1 MALKACNERTGSL
14 GLRRQMHMRKLRGV
28 GASPG
33 LVVGPVFLF
42 QQEDLRYEI
51 TQVSEPQAEWK
62 RIEQAFQT
70 AFDQLKL
77 ICDKASAEVG
87 ESEAA
92 IFEAHMQMLQD
103 PELIDSIRK
112 SILDGHENAEKAL
125 MDAAEYYATAL
136 DQLSDEYLRARA
148 DDVRDVARRCLRILL
163 GKPQVDAALSKPSII
178 LARDLSPSDTVQ
190 MEKTMVLGFCTAEGG
205 ATSHTAILAKALG
218 VPAVVGVGYGLLDSV
233 EGSSLMINGRTGEV
247 TLDPDEATV
256 SAFMQSQKAEEER
269 AAADLLA
276 AIKPAMTRDGHTVEV
291 VANVG
296 SVDDAEKAVTSG
308 AEGIGLLRTEF
319 LYLNRQVAPTEEEQ
333 FTVYKKIFDT
343 QGSRPIVIRTL
354 DVGGDKELPYIDLG
368 NEDNPFLGW
377 RAIRMC
383 LDNPDF
389 FKTQLRSILRA
400 AVGHDVRIMFPMIAS
415 VKEVIRAREL
425 LEQARAELQSAD
437 QALEVKVQ
445 VGIMVEI
452 PSAAVMAD
460 KFIEVVDFF
469 SIGTNDLTQYTLAV
483 ERTNKK
489 VAHLSN
495 GLDPAVLRL
504 IAKVIEEGHKGGV
517 WVGMCGELAGEPRAI
532 PVLIGLGLDEFSMA
546 PSLIPHAKA
555 VIRRSD
561 SADCKRIARKVLDL
575 PTYDEVD
582 AYLSRLA

>member
-1 MALKACNERTGSL
+1 M
-14 GLRRQMHMRKLRGV
+14 GLRPQIRMKKLHGI

-33 LVVGPVFLF
+33 LVVGSVFFF

-62 RIEQAFQT
+62 RMERAFQI
-70 AFDQLKL
+70 ALEQLKL
-77 ICDKASAEVG
+77 IWDKASAGAG
-87 ESEAA
+87 EAEAA

-103 PELIDSIRK
+103 PELMASVRK
-112 SILDGHENAEKAL
+112 SILEGHENAEKAL
-125 MDAAEYYATAL
+125 MDAAEQYATAL

-148 DDVRDVARRCLRILL
+148 ADVRDVARRCLRALL
-163 GKPQVDAALSKPSII
+163 GKPQVEVALSEPSIV

-190 MEKTMVLGFCTAEGG
+190 IEKAMVLGFCTAEGG

-218 VPAVVGVGYGLLDSV
+218 VPAVVGVGDELLASV
-233 EGSSLMINGRTGEV
+233 GSGAMMLDGRTGEV
-247 TLDPDEATV
+247 TIDPDEATV
-256 SAFMQSQKAEEER
+256 ATFKQSQKVEKER
-269 AAADLLA
+269 AGAELSA
-276 AIKPAMTRDGHTVEV
+276 AIKPAITRDGHRVEV

-296 SVDDAEKAVTSG
+296 SVDDAEKAVLSG

-319 LYLNRQVAPTEEEQ
+319 LYLDRQEAPTEEAQ
-333 FTVYKKIFDT
+333 FTIYRKIFDS
-343 QGSRPIVIRTL
+343 QGARPIVIRTL
-354 DVGGDKELPYIDLG
+354 DVGGDKKLPYIDLG

-383 LDNPDF
+383 LDNPGF
-389 FKTQLRSILRA
+389 FKTQLRAILRA
-400 AVGHDVRIMFPMIAS
+400 AAGHDVRIMFPMIAS
-415 VKEVIRAREL
+415 VKEVVRAREL
-425 LEQARAELQSAD
+425 LEEARMELQSAN
-437 QALEVKVQ
+437 QAFEMKVQ

-460 KFIEVVDFF
+460 KFVEVVDFF

-495 GLDPAVLRL
+495 ALDPAVLRL

-517 WVGMCGELAGEPRAI
+517 WVGMCGELAGEPKAI
-532 PVLIGLGLDEFSMA
+532 PILLGLGLDEFSMA
-546 PSLIPHAKA
+546 PALIPHAKA
-555 VIRRSD
+555 VIREND
-561 SADCKRIARKVLDL
+561 STECRQIAKEVLDL
-575 PTYDEVD
+575 STCDEVN
-582 AYLSRLA
+582 AYLGRLTG